1 MTFLFTTLEE
11 SWHLL
16 RDASLYMLVGIL
28 VGGLLKVFLSPA
40 SIARHLGC
48 GRFSSVFKAALFG
61 IPLPLC
67 SCGVLPAAAALKK
80 QGANNG
86 ATTAFL
92 ISTPESGIDSISITY
107 ALLDPI
113 MTIARP
119 VSAFLTAL
127 VAGISEN
134 LVNPPEKHWLQAD
147 LTCPVD
153 QCCTGENC
161 PPQEHAGH
169 HTLREKMSAGLRY
182 AFGELWG
189 DLATWFLTGILV
201 AGLITAAVPDDLM
214 AAYLGGG
221 LVTMLLMLAVGIPL
235 YICASA
241 STPIAAALILKGVSP
256 GAALVFMLAGP
267 ATNMAALSVL
277 IGLLGR
283 RATVLYLSA
292 IAVMSVLCGL
302 ALDGIYHALGVSAQA
317 EAGQAAELFPAW
329 LQTGGALVI
338 LGISAKPVARAVKRL
353 WCKKTAG
360 RHHDHHDDN
369 GHGACGCGGPC
380 KPESLSPFPKAD

>member
-1 MTFLFTTLEE
+1 MIFFLNTLEE
-11 SWHLL
+11 SWSLL
-16 RDASLYMLVGIL
+16 RDASLYVLFGIL
-28 VGGLLKVFLSPA
+28 IGGLLKVFLSPA
-40 SIARHLGC
+40 YIARHLGG
-48 GRFSSVFKAALFG
+48 GRFSSVFKAALLG

-92 ISTPESGIDSISITY
+92 IATPESGVDSISITY

-127 VAGISEN
+127 VAGIGEN
-134 LVNPPEKHWLQAD
+134 LLNPPEKHWLQAD

-153 QCCTGENC
+153 QCCSGENC
-161 PPQEHAGH
+161 SPAEHASH
-169 HTLREKMSAGLRY
+169 HTLGEKISAGLRY

-189 DLATWFLTGILV
+189 DLAPWFLTGIVL
-201 AGLITAAVPDDLM
+201 AGLITAAIPDDLI
-214 AAYLGGG
+214 AGYLGGG
-221 LVTMLLMLAVGIPL
+221 LPSMLLMLAVGIPL

-277 IGLLGR
+277 VGLLGR
-283 RATVLYLSA
+283 RATSLYLLA

-302 ALDGIYHALGVSAQA
+302 ALDGVYQALGVSAQA
-317 EAGQAAELFPAW
+317 EAGQAAELFPSW
-329 LQTGGALVI
+329 LQTGGALII
-338 LGISAKPVARAVKRL
+338 LGLSIKPLSYAIKRL
-353 WCKKTAG
+353 WRKKHG
-360 RHHDHHDDN
+360 GHHHDHN
-369 GHGACGCGGPC
+369 GPGACGCGGECQPDD
-380 KPESLSPFPKAD
+380 LSPFPKAK